1 MIKFVVCIWNGE
13 NYIEKCIESIQSQ
26 KDSDFEV
33 YIIDDLS
40 NDRTVEIV
48 KNKIQNDRRFKLII
62 NEEKKFKLKNLD
74 DLISTFD
81 DEDIVIELDGDDY
94 LATTNVVWDIR
105 SIYKNEKVWLTNGS
119 FIYSNGRYGFS
130 KRGNPNT
137 IRKDDFSFSH
147 LRTWKSF
154 LWKSIPKDYFIDE
167 NGEYFK
173 SAADVAYCIAM
184 LELSGNENYRFIPN
198 IYYVYNGDSPYND
211 HKSGSA
217 TGKGYGEQ
225 ARCAFLIRQ
234 KPKLDKL
241 IR

>member
-26 KDSDFEV
+26 EDSDFEV
-33 YIIDDLS
+33 FIIDDLS
-40 NDRTVEIV
+40 NDRTVDIV
-48 KNKIQNDRRFKLII
+48 KNKIRNDDRFKLII
-62 NEEKKFKLKNLD
+62 NKEKKFKLKNLD

-94 LATTNVVWDIR
+94 LSNRNVVWDIR

-154 LWKSIPKDYFIDE
+154 LWKSIPKNYFIDE

-184 LELSGNENYRFIPN
+184 LELAGDENYRFIKARLID
-198 IYYVYNGDSPYND
+198 IYASDVQSFSPFLSESNV
-211 HKSGSA
+211 KI
-217 TGKGYGEQ
+217 TVELI
-225 ARCAFLIRQ
+225 ARVNN
-234 KPKLDKL
+234 
-241 IR
+241 